1 MEAAGLSQN
10 ESERLDALKRYN
22 ILETLPDHAFDD
34 ATALVSYICGVPIA
48 YISFVDHNR
57 QLFKSE
63 IGLGVSDKPRQITF
77 SRYTIMDSKLI
88 EIPDTMLNEK
98 FKDDPDVQGGLKIRF
113 YAGVPLRTPDGYNIG
128 VLCAA
133 DRVPRKLNEG
143 QRTALL
149 IVARHVINTLELGIK
164 NSELAGQKK
173 IAERAVT
180 AKDSF
185 LANMSHEIR
194 TPLNAII
201 GFTEL
206 LAGTKLNEQQRG
218 FVQDV
223 QTAGD
228 NLLLI
233 VNDILDLSK
242 IESGGLTLDLQP
254 FELKKALRHVYD
266 LLKVKVPEA
275 VEFNLYLDAELP
287 EMISGDQGRLNQI
300 LMNLAGN
307 ALKFTSEGEVT
318 IAVKKIAET
327 DENCVIRFSVKD
339 TGIGIPKEQLD
350 NIFERFTQ
358 AEESTTRKF
367 GGTGLGLSIVKKLAE
382 MHGSDIQVRSREG
395 RGSEFFFTVAYQK
408 TDQQTK
414 QREQPKNNLG
424 KLNILLCEDNRL
436 NQKLAQN
443 VIEGFG
449 FTIDIAE
456 NGDQGIELLSKHRYD
471 LVLMDLQMP
480 LRDGY
485 ETTQYIREELKSAV
499 PIIAMTA
506 HSLAGEQDRCY
517 DAGMDGYV
525 PKPFKQYEL
534 LEAITAVLKKEPRSM
549 KRHKADLSRIEETD
563 RIKPGWK
570 KEVTSQF
577 IEKAPLE
584 LEEFKSAVQRADFQT
599 VLHNSEQLQIWM
611 HLFVLDGLSM
621 HLSNIEREA
630 HQKKFTAQTADSIEI
645 LSCSIQDIVKNLQQ
659 Q

>member
-1 MEAAGLSQN
+1 METFNSSLN
-10 ESERLDALKRYN
+10 EFERLGALKRYN
-22 ILETLPDHAFDD
+22 ILKTLPDNAFDD
-34 ATALVSYICGVPIA
+34 ATALVSYICEVPIA
-48 YISFVDHNR
+48 YISFVDQNK

-63 IGLGVSDKPRQITF
+63 IGLGDSDTPRQITF
-77 SRYTIMDSKLI
+77 SRYTIMDSKLV
-88 EIPDTMLNEK
+88 EIPDTLLNER
-98 FKDDPDVQGGLKIRF
+98 FRNDPDVEGGLKLRF

-133 DRVPRKLNEG
+133 DRVPRQLNDS
-143 QRTALL
+143 QRLALL
-149 IVARHVINTLELGIK
+149 IVARHVINTLELGTK
-164 NSELAGQKK
+164 NSELASQKK
-173 IAERAVT
+173 IAECAVA

-206 LAGTKLNEQQRG
+206 LAGTKLDKQQRG
-218 FVQDV
+218 FVKDV

-242 IESGGLTLDLQP
+242 IESGGLKLEIQP

-307 ALKFTSEGEVT
+307 AIKFTSEGEVT
-318 IAVKKIAET
+318 IAVKKIEET
-327 DENCVIRFSVKD
+327 DDSYVIRFSVKD
-339 TGIGIPKEQLD
+339 TGIGISGNHLD
-350 NIFERFTQ
+350 TIFERFKQ

-367 GGTGLGLSIVKKLAE
+367 GGTGLGLSIVKQLVRL
-382 MHGSDIQVRSREG
+382 HGSDIKVKSREG
-395 RGSEFFFTVAYQK
+395 KGSEFYFILTYQK
-408 TDQQTK
+408 TFQQT
-414 QREQPKNNLG
+414 QSREKLKVNDLG
-424 KLNILLCEDNRL
+424 RLSILLCEDNRL

-449 FTIDIAE
+449 FEIDIAE
-456 NGDQGIELLSKHRYD
+456 NGDQGIELLSENHYD

-485 ETTQYIREELKSAV
+485 QTTSYIRKELNSAI

-506 HSLAGEQDRCY
+506 HSLVGEQDRCY

-534 LEAITAVLKKEPRSM
+534 LEAIKSALKKNSRPAH
-549 KRHKADLSRIEETD
+549 HKADLSRIEETD
-563 RIKPGWK
+563 LIKPGWK
-570 KEVTSQF
+570 KEVISQF
-577 IEKAPLE
+577 IEKAPHE
-584 LEEFKSAVQRADFQT
+584 LEEFKSAVKREDFQM
-599 VLHNSEQLQIWM
+599 VLHKSEQLQIWM

-630 HQKKFTAQTADSIEI
+630 HKKKFTTETSDSIEI
-645 LSCSIQDIVKNLQQ
+645 LSCSIEEVVKNLQE
-659 Q
+659 